1 MLFKVT
7 FYRKMRPVCYTLI
20 RAATADDAALTAE
33 FRLITQAPNVT
44 FDDVKTDE
52 MED

>member
-1 MLFKVT
+1 MLYKVT
-7 FYRKMRPVCYTLI
+7 FYRKLRPLCYTLI
-20 RAATADDAALTAE
+20 RAATADDALTAE
-33 FRLITQAPNVT
+33 FRLIAQALNVT